1 MNPIG
6 VFHDASKVIINYQN
20 LQKMQVLI
28 IVGNF
33 YDCHYSKLKGQ
44 LTHLQT
50 CKTVKV
56 FLGNALLNLHNLK
69 S

>member
-20 LQKMQVLI
+20 LKKLQVLI

-33 YDCHYSKLKGQ
+33 DDCHYSILKGQ
-44 LTHLQT
+44 LTPLQT
-50 CKTVKV
+50 CKT
-56 FLGNALLNLHNLK
+56 A
-69 S
+69 